1 MGKVVEI
8 RKVGNQVLQK
18 VCDEV
23 DIKNINDYILDIIDD
38 LKATLEFGNGCGI
51 AAPQNR
57 TNLLQ

>member
-38 LKATLEFGNGCGI
+38 LKVTLEFGNGCGI